1 MGVEILARRVLSC
14 TRLWTL
20 LDHGVFSHIIYLL
33 FSNKVAFPLGL
44 EAAVIADLG
53 AWEGVQHHPPQPQA
67 SECQKNDRLPALR
80 AARDARD
87 ASRNRDLNRQPP
99 FSVHHMV

>member
-1 MGVEILARRVLSC
+1 ME
-14 TRLWTL
+14 L
-20 LDHGVFSHIIYLL
+20 LGAL
-33 FSNKVAFPLGL
+33 KVAFPLGL

-53 AWEGVQHHPPQPQA
+53 ACEGVQHHPPQPQA
-67 SECQKNDRLPALR
+67 SECQKNDRRPALRAARAAR

>member
-1 MGVEILARRVLSC
+1 ME
-14 TRLWTL
+14 L
-20 LDHGVFSHIIYLL
+20 LGAL
-33 FSNKVAFPLGL
+33 KVAFPLGL

-67 SECQKNDRLPALR
+67 SECQKNDRRPALRAARAAR

-87 ASRNRDLNRQPP
+87 ASRNRDLNRQPR
-99 FSVHHMV
+99 SVCTTWCKYTYAAHSNRPTSIPRI

>member
-1 MGVEILARRVLSC
+1 ME
-14 TRLWTL
+14 L
-20 LDHGVFSHIIYLL
+20 LGAL
-33 FSNKVAFPLGL
+33 KVAFPLGL

-80 AARDARD
+80 AARAACAVRDARDARD